1 MRRSA
6 LVLLLLLVFAC
17 ARKPDELEP
26 CHDDKSAR
34 PVDPTL
40 LAFLS
45 RARAAHHL
53 ADQAEASHDLV
64 AALKALRQVT
74 DGPRPLGN
82 AAGAPEVNEV
92 LADTLA
98 READLESQR
107 GDHDAASRLVEQGL
121 GLVPTTTYFRG
132 HLFEVRGIAEERRA
146 AKLAAEGSQADAA
159 KAKARALEA
168 LEEAMRIQ
176 AEVISGQ
183 RDDKH

>member
-6 LVLLLLLVFAC
+6 LVLVLLLVFAC

-26 CHDDKSAR
+26 CRDDKAER
-34 PVDPTL
+34 VDPTL

-74 DGPRPLGN
+74 DGPRPPGN

-107 GDHDAASRLVEQGL
+107 GDHDAAGRLVEQGL
-121 GLVPTTTYFRG
+121 GLVPTATYFRG

-146 AKLAAEGSQADAA
+146 AKLAAEGSPADAA